1 MWNTESSKHFIKKIT
16 KEYGREIIQE
26 GSVSVLGLADHL
38 DEIVAK
44 AINIYKNFVTL
55 ARQWHIVLERATFT
69 EGIDKVKEVLERE
82 EVVVIT
88 QQEKINDVAKE
99 VEMGIEEVIVT
110 ETNRAKEVESYEIT
124 RQNIQH
130 QEKADST
137 AKGIERFRAP
147 EIMEDIQLVENSIEI
162 YPHKIKI
169 EERLEKNEK
178 KKRMKSTS

>member
-26 GSVSVLGLADHL
+26 GSISVLGLADHL

-44 AINIYKNFVTL
+44 AMNVDKNFVTL
-55 ARQWHIVLERATFT
+55 ARQWHIALERAALI

-99 VEMGIEEVIVT
+99 KIG
-110 ETNRAKEVESYEIT
+110 RASC
-124 RQNIQH
+124 
-130 QEKADST
+130 
-137 AKGIERFRAP
+137 
-147 EIMEDIQLVENSIEI
+147 
-162 YPHKIKI
+162 
-169 EERLEKNEK
+169 
-178 KKRMKSTS
+178 